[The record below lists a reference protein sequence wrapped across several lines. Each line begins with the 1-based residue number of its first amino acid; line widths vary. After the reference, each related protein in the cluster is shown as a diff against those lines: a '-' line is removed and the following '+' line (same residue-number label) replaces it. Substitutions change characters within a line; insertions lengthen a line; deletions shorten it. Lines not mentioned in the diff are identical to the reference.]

1 MAVVRGGMSE
11 SMADMLFGS
20 SHLFGCFLPG
30 NPRCGR
36 GKGGRRRGIGPR
48 RQPPTQPGQY
58 QISFEGLFPEPNLYW
73 MILRDMTV
81 SRSTFLSAEEL
92 L

>member
-1 MAVVRGGMSE
+1 MNQWQTCCLALVICLAASFLGIPDVGEVKVGG
-11 SMADMLFGS
+11 G
-20 SHLFGCFLPG
+20 
-30 NPRCGR
+30 
-36 GKGGRRRGIGPR
+36 RGIGPR